1 MEVSGDLDK
10 SGSSGRCS
18 MKPTGQEGEK
28 AEQSTCSRRGR
39 ADLQGPRGTATRG
52 GFGFFALPCFIFHGG
67 GQISLCTGDEDD
79 SVKAAGRDAGQQRME
94 S

>member
-18 MKPTGQEGEK
+18 MKPTGQEVEK

-39 ADLQGPRGTATRG
+39 AVLQGPRGTATRG